1 MAIADRPIRVT
12 DATFESEVVRSPVPV
27 VVDFYAEWCGP
38 YREYIPL
45 LRELAASLAGR
56 ARFVDVNI
64 DEASSVTR
72 SYGIH
77 TLPTFLF
84 VTSGRERAR
93 AVGAIAPAEFRA
105 LVAEHVASARLRAR
119 GRTRHRR
126 NSVPPRGRTATR

>member
-1 MAIADRPIRVT
+1 MAVPDHPIRAT

-45 LRELAASLAGR
+45 LRELAATLAGR

-84 VTSGRERAR
+84 VNSGRERAR
-93 AVGAIAPAEFRA
+93 AVGAIEPAAFRA
-105 LVAEHVASARLRAR
+105 MVARHVASASVRA
-119 GRTRHRR
+119 GSRTRRRR
-126 NSVPPRGRTATR
+126 NTVSPRGRAATR